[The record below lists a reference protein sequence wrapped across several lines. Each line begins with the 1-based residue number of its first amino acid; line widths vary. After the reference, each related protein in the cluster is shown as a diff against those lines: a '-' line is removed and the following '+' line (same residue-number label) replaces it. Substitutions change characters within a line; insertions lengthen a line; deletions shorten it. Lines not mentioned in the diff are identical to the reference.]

1 MFLRKRDMGRQ
12 KPRSTSA
19 AALFLILLTILSAS
33 CRNQK
38 KNPDS
43 SSPSLQNVILI
54 SLDDLRADRLGCYGN
69 PRPVSPV
76 MDSLAAHGVQFNQA
90 YTAWPFTPPA
100 HIAMLTS
107 LYPSVFEIPL
117 DPGQDTLASI
127 LNRGRWTT
135 AAFTG
140 GGFMSSDYGTLNG
153 FSFVD
158 DELYGP
164 GALEK
169 RAGQWLRKSAGNK
182 FFLFLHTYYQHVPF
196 EAPEKDF
203 DRFRDPAYD
212 GPVENTGESTNAF
225 IDRANKRAIDV
236 TDADIAQLFAIYDA
250 QICRLDEFIAFLIGE
265 LKNLKIDD
273 ETLIILTSDHGE
285 QFFEH
290 GYIGHTSPG
299 HPTADASIRV
309 PLIIYVP
316 GRTECRKIDA
326 LVELIDVPPTILGFL
341 GLDPP
346 DFFQGTNLAP
356 LITGK
361 NIQLKPARQAVFQ
374 SDDKYQGIRT
384 SAWKLLLN
392 LNSGD
397 VHLYDLQSDPKEQ
410 NDLGGDPDKA
420 DIIAGLLND
429 LTAFQNRNE
438 ALKKRL
444 KLSSIKLAE
453 GVPSEP
459 HEFDA
464 HTRLL
469 IPCDDFSFEL
479 LDNKE
484 RRKVPYQSKD
494 ASFSEGL
501 FDRALELSSGTE
513 FRFPIETP
521 LMEEEGSLELW
532 IRPGSGIDKFH
543 KILDMRFDGLGE
555 GMILSLSHIWSG
567 RFVLDLSGI
576 GSSDGEIRMT
586 GMIKRSN
593 WNHLLVAW
601 DKEKIYFFIDGI
613 LTTWIINSLGHFPP
627 RSAIK
632 NLTITGELCLLD
644 DIRLSDQSRVIRKSA
659 NKPISPEVRERLR
672 SLGYIR

>member
-1 MFLRKRDMGRQ
+1 MGRQ
-12 KPRSTSA
+12 KPRSTPA

-43 SSPSLQNVILI
+43 PSPSLQNVILI

-69 PRPVSPV
+69 PRPVSPA
-76 MDSLAAHGVQFNQA
+76 MDALAAHGIQFNQA

-100 HIAMLTS
+100 HIAMMTS

-117 DPGQDTLASI
+117 DPGQDTLASV
-127 LNRGRWTT
+127 LNRSRWKT

-158 DELYGP
+158 DEVYGP

-169 RAGQWLRKSAGNK
+169 RARRWLKKNAGDK

-225 IDRANKRAIDV
+225 INRANTRAIDV
-236 TDADIAQLFAIYDA
+236 TDADIAQLVAVYDA
-250 QICRLDEFIAFLIGE
+250 QICRLDEFIASLLGE
-265 LKNLKIDD
+265 LKSLKIDD
-273 ETLIILTSDHGE
+273 ETLVILTSDHGE

-309 PLIIYVP
+309 PLIIHVP
-316 GRTECRKIDA
+316 GRTEGRKIDA
-326 LVELIDVPPTILGFL
+326 PVELIDIPPTILGLL
-341 GLDPP
+341 GLDSPE
-346 DFFQGTNLAP
+346 FFQGTNLTP

-374 SDDKYQGIRT
+374 SYHKYQGIRT
-384 SAWKLLLN
+384 GDWKLLLN
-392 LNSGD
+392 LESGD

-410 NDLGGDPDKA
+410 NNLGADPDKA
-420 DIIAGLLND
+420 DIIAGLMND
-429 LTAFQNRNE
+429 LTEFQDRNE
-438 ALKKRL
+438 ALKKKL
-444 KLSSIKLAE
+444 NLSSIKLAE
-453 GVPSEP
+453 GVPSQP

-479 LDNKE
+479 LDNTE
-484 RRKVPYQSKD
+484 HRKVPFQSKD

-501 FDRALELSSGTE
+501 FNRALKLSSGTE
-513 FRFPIETP
+513 FRFPIENP
-521 LMEEEGSLELW
+521 LTAEEGSLELW
-532 IRPGSGIDKFH
+532 IRPGSGIDNFH
-543 KILDMRFDGLGE
+543 KILDMRFDGQGE
-555 GMILSLSHIWSG
+555 GMILSLSHIWDG
-567 RFVLDLSGI
+567 RFALVLSAK
-576 GSSDGEIRMT
+576 GSSDGDIRMT
-586 GMIKRSN
+586 GMIKRNN
-593 WNHLLVAW
+593 WNHLLIAW
-601 DKEKIYFFIDGI
+601 DKEKIYFFVNGA
-613 LTTWIINSLGHFPP
+613 LTTWMKNSLEHFPP
-627 RSAIK
+627 RSVIK

-644 DIRLSDQSRVIRKSA
+644 DIRLSDQSRVIRKSV
-659 NKPISPEVRERLR
+659 NKSISPEVRKRLR
-672 SLGYIR
+672 SLGYIK